1 MTIQTIGVVGAGTM
15 GNGIAQTAAVAG
27 YSVIMRDMSDDLVE
41 RGLKAIGKSLERL
54 HGKDKISAE
63 DKDAALGRLQG
74 VTELDPMAKAD
85 LVIEAATENVEVKL
99 AVFRELNELC
109 GPATILSSNTSSL
122 SLTRIA
128 AASGRPDKVVGMHF
142 FNPVPLMKLVEII
155 RALQTSD
162 DTYRQVAELT
172 RKLGKEPVSVK
183 DSPGF
188 VVNRMLVPMINEA
201 VFAYAEGLAS
211 AEEIDAAMKLGANHP
226 IGPLAL
232 ADMIGLDV
240 CLWVMEV
247 LQQEFGDPKY
257 RPCPLLKQ
265 MVDAGYLGRKSGRGF
280 FDYSA

>member
-1 MTIQTIGVVGAGTM
+1 MTIHTIGVIGAGTM
-15 GNGIAQTAAVAG
+15 GNGIAQAAAVAG
-27 YSVIMRDMSDDLVE
+27 FRVIMRDMSDELVQ
-41 RGLKAIGKSLERL
+41 RGVRAIAKSLDRL
-54 HGKDKISAE
+54 LSKDKISAA
-63 DKDAALGRLQG
+63 DKDAALARIQG
-74 VTELDPMAKAD
+74 VTELDPLAGAD
-85 LVIEAATENVEVKL
+85 LVIEAATENAEIKL
-99 AVFRELNELC
+99 KIFQQLHECCKPEA
-109 GPATILSSNTSSL
+109 ILASNTSSL

-162 DTYRQVAELT
+162 ETYRTIEDLT
-172 RKLGKEPVSVK
+172 RSLGKEPVSVK

-201 VFAYAEGLAS
+201 IFAYSEGLAT
-211 AEEIDAAMKLGANHP
+211 AEQIDTAMKLGANHP

-247 LQQEFGDPKY
+247 LQREFGDPKY

-280 FDYSA
+280 HDYSA